1 MNVWEKALMEKVF
14 SIIHEYK
21 SSIGK
26 SEARNKAMK
35 GMSQEDRQ
43 EVRTEETGEHIACE
57 IILRKL
63 KELI

>member
-26 SEARNKAMK
+26 SEQRNKAMK
-35 GMSQEDRQ
+35 GLSQEDRR
-43 EVRTEETGEHIACE
+43 EVRTEENGEHIACDA
-57 IILRKL
+57 ILRRL
-63 KELI
+63 KELV